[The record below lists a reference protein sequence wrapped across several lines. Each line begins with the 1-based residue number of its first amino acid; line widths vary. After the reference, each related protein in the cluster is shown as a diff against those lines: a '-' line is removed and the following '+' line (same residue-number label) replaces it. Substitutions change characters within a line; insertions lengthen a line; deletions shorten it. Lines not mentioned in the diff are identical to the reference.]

1 MIFLAENAGTL
12 FPCVYAVQGT
22 GHGAVFFL
30 HWTYKDS
37 LSDLYHGL
45 PKPKATATDPNLR
58 QTTIDCQETL
68 LSLRIQPTIIPSA
81 VPPLTKLNMLLN
93 DERPPLQERRAG
105 ADEVGH
111 CPGTLTCPRP
121 EPKLSISKVVLQH
134 HA

>member
-1 MIFLAENAGTL
+1 VRLRCTGHRARRCLLSTL
-12 FPCVYAVQGT
+12 DVQGLAVRFVSWFT
-22 GHGAVFFL
+22 QAQGNCHGPQSQTDDNRLSRNFAQSTDT
-30 HWTYKDS
+30 TYD
-37 LSDLYHGL
+37 
-45 PKPKATATDPNLR
+45 N
-58 QTTIDCQETL
+58 TIG
-68 LSLRIQPTIIPSA
+68 R
-81 VPPLTKLNMLLN
+81 PPLTKLNMLLN